1 MADHRIQVLFER
13 HHLVLFRA
21 LRRMTGDAALAE
33 DLVQDTFARALR
45 AAANGTG
52 SEERPSDAFYARMQG
67 LLAPSTPRRRP
78 WRPLA
83 AAAAILLAALAGFAS
98 RPLLDSEHP
107 PATVVETREPRDEP
121 PASGSAAPME
131 APPEP
136 TRVVHFR
143 RGVDW
148 QR

>member
-1 MADHRIQVLFER
+1 MTDDALLLISDCLDGEPVDPHALA
-13 HHLVLFRA
+13 RA
-21 LRRMTGDAALAE
+21 LEDEAARGLAC
-33 DLVQDTFARALR
+33 DLLLLR

-121 PASGSAAPME
+121 PANGSAAPME